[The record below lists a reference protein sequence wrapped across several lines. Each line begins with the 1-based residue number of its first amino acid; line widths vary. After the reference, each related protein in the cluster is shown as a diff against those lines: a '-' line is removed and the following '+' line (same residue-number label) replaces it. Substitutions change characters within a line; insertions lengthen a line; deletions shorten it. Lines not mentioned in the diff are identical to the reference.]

1 MKQPSLT
8 VIWSTGIAI
17 FAMFFGSGNVVFPL
31 LLGQLTGN
39 QVPYALLGLTITAV
53 GAPLLGLL
61 GAVLFEADCKQFF
74 QRIGIWPGFF
84 LVLSILLLLGPFG
97 VMPRCFTVAYGAI
110 KIYFPNLSM
119 FAFSFIAGLFTYI
132 SIVKRKY
139 ILPLLGY
146 WLSPLK
152 ILTLVTIIAV
162 ALWKVGSLA
171 STSYTPTQSILEGLT
186 VGYNTMDL
194 LASLLF
200 SVSIWLLLKERLN
213 LNENDSKEALIPT
226 YIYACL
232 IGGGLL
238 GIIYVGLSF
247 SAALHPEALQGSAPE
262 QVLPN
267 LAIYLLGPKLA
278 VIANFAIVI
287 SCLTTVMSLGIA
299 VVDVIYTE
307 TIKAMSGRKIKLNY
321 NMLMIS
327 TLILTVLFS
336 NLGFATIMKFLDPI
350 LSLCYPAI
358 IVFACCN
365 ILYKLYGFPYVK
377 LPFYATIIGMMIW
390 KWVM

>member
-1 MKQPSLT
+1 MKRPSFT
-8 VIWSTGIAI
+8 IVWTTGIAI

-31 LLGQLTGN
+31 LLGQMTGN
-39 QVPYALLGLTITAV
+39 QIPFALIGLTITAV

-61 GAVLFEADCKQFF
+61 AAVLFEADCKQFF
-74 QRIGIWPGFF
+74 QRIGIFPGYL
-84 LVLSILLLLGPFG
+84 LVLLILLLLGPFG
-97 VMPRCFTVAYGAI
+97 VMPRCFTVAFGAI
-110 KIYFPNLSM
+110 KIYAPNLNM
-119 FAFSFIAGLFTYI
+119 FTFSILAGIITFIFIAR
-132 SIVKRKY
+132 RKY

-152 ILTLVTIIAV
+152 IITLVTIIIV
-162 ALWKVGSLA
+162 ALYKMGNLPI
-171 STSYTPTQSILEGLT
+171 TDITPMQSVVEGLT

-213 LNENDSKEALIPT
+213 LTQGEAKKELIPT

-232 IGGGLL
+232 IGGSLL

-247 SAALHPEALQGSAPE
+247 SAALHPEALVGSTPE

-278 VIANFAIVI
+278 MIANFAIVI
-287 SCLTTVMSLGIA
+287 SCLTTVMSLAIA
-299 VVDVIYTE
+299 VVDVIHIE
-307 TIKAMSGRKIKLNY
+307 TMKTAISKKMNIHY
-321 NMLMIS
+321 NTIMII

-336 NLGFATIMKFLDPI
+336 NLGFSAIMKFLDPI

-358 IVFACCN
+358 IVFAICN
-365 ILYKLYGFPYVK
+365 ILYKLYGFSYVK
-377 LPFYATIIGMMIW
+377 LPFYATVCGMILW
-390 KWVM
+390 KIAT